1 MMEQHITR
9 VSEARARADADA
21 RVTSSEVSVRVGNT
35 AYGVLYAAPV
45 GTDNVRYETG
55 RELLVL
61 VGEDTITYNDM
72 LGNSFQVPI
81 LSRATA
87 APLEGR

>member
-1 MMEQHITR
+1 VGTIT
-9 VSEARARADADA
+9 ATQCHQAPDADA
-21 RVTSSEVSVRVGNT
+21 HVTSCEVSVRIGNT
-35 AYGVLYAAPV
+35 AYGVLYAPPV
-45 GTDNVRYETG
+45 GTDYARYETG

-81 LSRATA
+81 LSRASVTQ
-87 APLEGR
+87 PGDR